1 MPLFVINTPQ
11 MGFNIV
17 SQALAEESSDDGD
30 SGSGDDDERET
41 DDQSDDEQSDDQS
54 DDEQSDEEKCVETE
68 ETESD
73 DQPNEET
80 CDNTETDEQSDDQ
93 TEQTE
98 QSDDE
103 QSDDQTEQT
112 EQTEQSEQSDDEQS
126 DDQSE
131 DKEAAQNEETSDSV
145 IGSNVPTVL
154 DVILKD
160 DSLLKEVVDDNTTD
174 SGLASALTD
183 IQEQQNQPA
192 VETCANEAD
201 DDGDGMIDE
210 NCPPLTSTPAETC
223 GNSIDDDGDGTVDEE
238 ECAVPP
244 AETCGN
250 SIDDDGDG
258 TIDEE
263 ECVVPPAETCGNS
276 IDDDGDGTIDEEE
289 CVVPPTEIC
298 DNQLDDDVDGKTDNA
313 DEEDCSAILPAV
325 VIESAEDEEGEPLS
339 QGDMIAPGEVTF
351 TFSAKTNETSQSHGN
366 LQDYKFECALDGK
379 SFNSC
384 NSPETVKLTDGK
396 YTFVVRLTS

>member
-11 MGFNIV
+11 MGFSIV

-80 CDNTETDEQSDDQ
+80 CNNTETDEQSDDQ
-93 TEQTE
+93 TEQT
-98 QSDDE
+98 
-103 QSDDQTEQT
+103 
-112 EQTEQSEQSDDEQS
+112 EQSDDEQS

-223 GNSIDDDGDGTVDEE
+223 GNSM
-238 ECAVPP
+238 
-244 AETCGN
+244 
-250 SIDDDGDG
+250 
-258 TIDEE
+258 
-263 ECVVPPAETCGNS
+263 
-276 IDDDGDGTIDEEE
+276 DDDGDGTIDEEE

>member
-1 MPLFVINTPQ
+1 MFVINTPQ

-30 SGSGDDDERET
+30 SGSGDDDEKE
-41 DDQSDDEQSDDQS
+41 SDDQS

-103 QSDDQTEQT
+103 QSDDQLEQT
-112 EQTEQSEQSDDEQS
+112 
-126 DDQSE
+126 E
-131 DKEAAQNEETSDSV
+131 DKEATQNQEASDSLTQA
-145 IGSNVPTVL
+145 SMPTIL

-160 DSLLKEVVDDNTTD
+160 DSLLKEVVDDNTTE
-174 SGLASALTD
+174 SGLATALTE
-183 IQEQQNQPA
+183 IQEEQNQPVA
-192 VETCANEAD
+192 ETCGNAAD

-223 GNSIDDDGDGTVDEE
+223 GN
-238 ECAVPP
+238 A
-244 AETCGN
+244 A
-250 SIDDDGDG
+250 DDDGDG

-263 ECVVPPAETCGNS
+263 DCVVPPAETCGNAT
-276 IDDDGDGTIDEEE
+276 DDDGDGTIDEED

-298 DNQLDDDVDGKTDNA
+298 NNQLDDDVDGKIDEA
-313 DEEDCSAILPAV
+313 DEEDCPTILPAV
-325 VIESAEDEEGEPLS
+325 VIESAQDEEGEPLS

-351 TFSAKTNETSQSHGN
+351 TFSTETSLSTRSSQADS
-366 LQDYKFECALDGK
+366 QDYAFECALDDE

-384 NSPETVKLTDGK
+384 NSPVTYNMEEGK
-396 YTFVVRLTS
+396 HDFVVRLVPLT